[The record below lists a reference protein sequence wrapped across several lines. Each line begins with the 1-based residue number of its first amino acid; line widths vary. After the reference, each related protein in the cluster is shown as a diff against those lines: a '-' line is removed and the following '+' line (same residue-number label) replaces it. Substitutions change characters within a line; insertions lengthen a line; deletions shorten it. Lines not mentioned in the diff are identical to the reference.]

1 MQWAL
6 KQKGFT
12 IVELLIVVVV
22 IAILAAITIVSY
34 NGITQQSRL
43 SVMQSDVSTMNKA
56 ILMYHAKYGY
66 YPYSGTT
73 GSNIGGASI
82 NIPGLSEFLP
92 NPPRIPDDGIG
103 GYYAYIWSAN
113 GVDYKI
119 VRLVPGGL
127 TLPDHERSVT
137 NIDPQRTT
145 RGWGFWSD
153 GGRTI

>member
-1 MQWAL
+1 MKWEL

-43 SVMQSDVSTMNKA
+43 SVMQSDISAMNKA
-56 ILMYHAKYGY
+56 ILMYHAKHGH
-66 YPYSGTT
+66 YPYSGAT
-73 GSNIGGASI
+73 GANVTGPSI

-92 NPPRIPDDGIG
+92 NPPRIPDDGNS

-113 GVDYKI
+113 GADYKI
-119 VRLVPGGL
+119 IRLVPSGAM
-127 TLPDHERSVT
+127 LPQHERDLP

-145 RGWGFWSD
+145 RGWGIWSD